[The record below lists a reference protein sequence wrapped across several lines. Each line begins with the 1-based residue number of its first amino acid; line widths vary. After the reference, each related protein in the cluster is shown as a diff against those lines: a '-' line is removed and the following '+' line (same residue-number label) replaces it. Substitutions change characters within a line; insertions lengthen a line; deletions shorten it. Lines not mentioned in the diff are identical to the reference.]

1 MFLVNYNFPFIRSGM
16 KLPHFL
22 LFLVLSFAPTACG
35 REIPAGPV
43 LILELEEQY
52 TKKLEELRQL
62 SDDHIAKW
70 PTDMECDG
78 ALWAGVARAAGADW
92 VDVSAALRP
101 DGRPTRKPLR
111 DCVTPDESATTTSND
126 MITGILLGLQAA
138 GDSESVYRLYRYGE
152 QNDWIMGY
160 PEWYISRVLLRPN
173 GVTLMARI
181 LYKLTDGKRDYAAR
195 LMPVLYGPVDGD
207 YEGHLLLLSRIIEKK
222 AGGAQYG
229 MEVAETL
236 FAKAHPSDALA
247 QAVAGNYLGA
257 ALLLTGDYKSPTY
270 VRGDDVYH
278 TVHWLLAA
286 RVTLDGM
293 LGE

>member
-1 MFLVNYNFPFIRSGM
+1 M
-16 KLPHFL
+16 KLPYFL
-22 LFLVLSFAPTACG
+22 LFVALSFTPAACG
-35 REIPAGPV
+35 QEIPAGPI
-43 LILELEEQY
+43 LITQLEQMY
-52 TKKLEELRQL
+52 AVKLLQLRNATERN
-62 SDDHIAKW
+62 IGGW
-70 PTDMECDG
+70 PADAECDG

-126 MITGILLGLQAA
+126 MITGILLGLQESKDA
-138 GDSESVYRLYRYGE
+138 DSVLRLYRYGE
-152 QNDWIMGY
+152 AHDWIMGY

-181 LYKLTDGKRDYAAR
+181 LYQLSGGKRDYAIR
-195 LMPVLYGPVDGD
+195 LAPVVYGPVDGD

-229 MEVAETL
+229 MEVAESL
-236 FAKAHPSDALA
+236 YAKAHPSDALA
-247 QAVAGNYLGA
+247 QAVAGNYLGS
-257 ALLLTGDYKSPTY
+257 ALLLTGEYKSPSY

-278 TVHWLLAA
+278 LVHWLLAA

-293 LGE
+293 LNN

>member
-1 MFLVNYNFPFIRSGM
+1 M
-16 KLPHFL
+16 KFSFFL
-22 LFLVLSFAPTACG
+22 LFWVISFTATACG
-35 REIPAGPV
+35 NEIPAGPI
-43 LILELEEQY
+43 LITELESLY
-52 TKKLEELRQL
+52 ASKLAQLRTETAE
-62 SDDHIAKW
+62 HIAGW
-70 PTDMECDG
+70 PADNECDG

-92 VDVSAALRP
+92 VDMTASLRP

-111 DCVTPDESATTTSND
+111 DCSTPDESATTTSND
-126 MITGILLGLQAA
+126 MITGILLGLQTV
-138 GDSESVYRLYRYGE
+138 GDAESVHRLYQYGE
-152 QNDWIMGY
+152 RNDWIMGT

-181 LYKLTDGKRDYAAR
+181 LYKLTNGQRDYAVR
-195 LMPVLYGPVDGD
+195 LMPVVYGPVDGD

-229 MEVAETL
+229 MEIAETL
-236 FAKAHPSDALA
+236 FAKANPGDALA

-257 ALLLTGDYKSPTY
+257 ALLLVGDYKSPTY
-270 VRGDDVYH
+270 VRGDDTYH

-293 LGE
+293 LGK

>member
-1 MFLVNYNFPFIRSGM
+1 M
-16 KLPHFL
+16 KLPSFL
-22 LFLVLSFAPTACG
+22 LFLVMSFTPAACG
-35 REIPAGPV
+35 QEIPAGPI
-43 LILELEEQY
+43 LITELEQLY
-52 TKKLEELRQL
+52 AGKLALLRNETAG
-62 SDDHIAKW
+62 HIAGW
-70 PTDMECDG
+70 PADAECDG

-111 DCVTPDESATTTSND
+111 DCITPDESATTTSND
-126 MITGILLGLQAA
+126 MITGILLGLQESKDA
-138 GDSESVYRLYRYGE
+138 DSVLRLYRYGE
-152 QNDWIMGY
+152 AHDWIMGM

-181 LYKLTDGKRDYAAR
+181 LYKLTDGQRDYSVR

-229 MEVAETL
+229 MEIAETL
-236 FAKAHPSDALA
+236 FAKAHPNDALA

-257 ALLLTGDYKSPTY
+257 SLLLVGDYKSPSY
-270 VRGDDVYH
+270 VRGDEVYH
-278 TVHWLLAA
+278 IVHWLLAA

>member
-1 MFLVNYNFPFIRSGM
+1 M
-16 KLPHFL
+16 KFPHFL
-22 LFLVLSFAPTACG
+22 LLLVMSFTLPACG
-35 REIPAGPV
+35 QEIPAGPI
-43 LILELEEQY
+43 LITELEQMY
-52 TKKLEELRQL
+52 AVKLLQLRNATERN
-62 SDDHIAKW
+62 IGGW

-126 MITGILLGLQAA
+126 MITGILLGLQEA
-138 GDSESVYRLYRYGE
+138 GDAASVHRLYQYGE
-152 QNDWIMGY
+152 RNDWIMGY

-173 GVTLMARI
+173 GITLMARI
-181 LYKLTDGKRDYAAR
+181 LYKLTEGKRDYAIR
-195 LMPVLYGPVDGD
+195 LAPVVYGPVDGD

-236 FAKAHPSDALA
+236 FAKAHPGDALA

-257 ALLLTGDYKSPTY
+257 ALLLTGEYKSPTY
-270 VRGDDVYH
+270 VRGDDIYH

-286 RVTLDGM
+286 RVTLDGI
-293 LGE
+293 LDN

>member
-1 MFLVNYNFPFIRSGM
+1 M
-16 KLPHFL
+16 KLPSFL
-22 LFLVLSFAPTACG
+22 LFVVLSFTTTACG
-35 REIPAGPV
+35 SEVPAGPI
-43 LILELEEQY
+43 LITELEQQY
-52 TKKLEELRQL
+52 AVKLLQLRNTTERN
-62 SDDHIAKW
+62 IGGW
-70 PTDMECDG
+70 PTDAECDG

-126 MITGILLGLQAA
+126 MITGILLGLQEA
-138 GDSESVYRLYRYGE
+138 GDADSTHRLYTYGE
-152 QNDWIMGY
+152 SHDWIMGY

-181 LYKLTDGKRDYAAR
+181 LYTLTDGKRDYTIR
-195 LMPVLYGPVDGD
+195 LAPVVYGPVDGD

-236 FAKAHPSDALA
+236 FAKAHPGDALA
-247 QAVAGNYLGA
+247 QAVAGNYLGS
-257 ALLLTGDYKSPTY
+257 ALLLTGDYKSPSY

-278 TVHWLLAA
+278 LVHWLLAA

-293 LGE
+293 LDN